1 MCCYEASAWSRP
13 TAEMGRILLVSY
25 LCCGHLPVRLLPARC
40 VGCFLTELNSRGE
53 FEIDASKCAVNRK
66 KKYHFLLWMCSSQ
79 SLEALLKRK
88 KKSHSIVSMV
98 CLNSMRDLLKLS
110 VAGKR
115 KIVNDGQIRNYRR

>member
-40 VGCFLTELNSRGE
+40 VGCFLTELNRRGE

-66 KKYHFLLWMCSSQ
+66 KNIISFYGC
-79 SLEALLKRK
+79 
-88 KKSHSIVSMV
+88 
-98 CLNSMRDLLKLS
+98 
-110 VAGKR
+110 VAHR
-115 KIVNDGQIRNYRR
+115 VLRLF